1 MIIENI
7 TFNKNKFIISF
18 DLDID
23 ITITEDVLV
32 KFNLYKGMEVEDNFR
47 VILHKEN
54 SKNEGLLLSYK
65 YLSNL
70 KTTQQVKNYLYRK
83 KINQYVIDDII
94 IELEK
99 KGYLNDYDYALR
111 LIHDSQKINRD
122 GKNKIIYKL
131 RSKGI
136 KSNIIDKA
144 IREIDVNLE
153 EKNILYLSKRRF
165 KNRGYNEKEIYSCKN
180 YLLNKGFD
188 SELINKVMENVN
200 EK

>member
-47 VILHKEN
+47 EILHKEN

-99 KGYLNDYDYALR
+99 KD
-111 LIHDSQKINRD
+111 I
-122 GKNKIIYKL
+122 
-131 RSKGI
+131 
-136 KSNIIDKA
+136 
-144 IREIDVNLE
+144 
-153 EKNILYLSKRRF
+153 
-165 KNRGYNEKEIYSCKN
+165 
-180 YLLNKGFD
+180 
-188 SELINKVMENVN
+188 
-200 EK
+200 